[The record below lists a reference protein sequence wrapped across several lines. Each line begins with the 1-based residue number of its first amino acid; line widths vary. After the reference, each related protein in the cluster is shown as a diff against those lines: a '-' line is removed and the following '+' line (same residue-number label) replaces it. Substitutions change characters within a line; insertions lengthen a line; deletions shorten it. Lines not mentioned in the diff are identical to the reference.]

1 MFNIALADHDVHAQ
15 GACDHRTKGLDLGSS
30 FPIYFAGFVGTVLA
44 GGLFPS
50 VLMLLGGFGPP
61 TSDSLLFAFVGFPIG
76 AVLAGIAAFAIFPLV
91 AGFQY
96 LASLYRRRVALAS
109 CAGGWSGFASVI
121 AMGGTDDSLFRRP
134 LVIAFAAMT
143 MGQLGAA
150 LAARRAKRWQ
160 LATGAWSEPDR
171 SSQISLRQ
179 LFGIMSAAAVIA
191 TLLAVL
197 HLPRGT
203 LAAIGIGVAIQAVV
217 VILIGVG
224 QDRTSLA
231 PSTGPI
237 ST

>member
-15 GACDHRTKGLDLGSS
+15 GACAPRAKGLDFGSS
-30 FPIYFAGFVGTVLA
+30 FPVYFAGFVGTMLA
-44 GGLFPS
+44 GGLFPA

-61 TSDSLLFAFVGFPIG
+61 TSDSLLFAIVGFPIG
-76 AVLAGIAAFAIFPLV
+76 AVFAGIAAFAIFPLV

-121 AMGGTDDSLFRRP
+121 AIVGPDDSLLGTP
-134 LVIAFAAMT
+134 LAIAFAAMV

-150 LAARRAKRWQ
+150 LVARRAKRWQ
-160 LATGAWSEPDR
+160 LATGAWSEPSC

-179 LFGIMSAAAVIA
+179 LFGIMSAAVV
-191 TLLAVL
+191 LAMLVAAL
-197 HLPRGT
+197 HLPPGT
-203 LAAIGIGVAIQAVV
+203 LAAIGIGIAIQAIA
-217 VILIGVG
+217 VIMIDVG
-224 QDRTSLA
+224 QDRCRSA
-231 PSTGPI
+231 PSTGPL